1 MEKTSVLAKL
11 KQGDETSFTF
21 VYDHYW
27 RKVYRFAEIYL
38 NDDEEIKDAVQE
50 VFIKLWESR
59 ASINE
64 NKDIDGVLF
73 IMTRNTIFDYFR
85 KSLNKVTMKITAL
98 EVAEKIAISDETLE
112 VKDLLEYI
120 WKLVSLLPPRQ
131 QEVFIMRRKQI
142 RTNKEIA
149 EQLDISE
156 KAVERNIYFA
166 LKFIKKNLNLF
177 IFFITIP

>member
-1 MEKTSVLAKL
+1 MDNQSLILALKSGSEEAFTSLYHKYC
-11 KQGDETSFTF
+11 D
-21 VYDHYW
+21 
-27 RKVYRFAEIYL
+27 KVYKFCRLYYT
-38 NDDEEIKDAVQE
+38 NDSTTEEVVQE

-64 NKDIDGVLF
+64 NKDIDGLLF

-131 QEVFIMRRKQI
+131 QEVFIMSRKQQM
-142 RTNKEIA
+142 TNKEIA

>member
-27 RKVYRFAEIYL
+27 RKVYRFSEIYL
-38 NDDEEIKDAVQE
+38 NDDEEIKEAVQE

-64 NKDIDGVLF
+64 NKDIDGLLF

-85 KSLNKVTMKITAL
+85 KSLNKITMKITAL

-131 QEVFIMRRKQI
+131 QEVFMTII
-142 RTNKEIA
+142 EIA